1 MGCIPRCTIDP
12 LRLEAE
18 SVDGE
23 DCLRHEEGDGGLVS
37 LEEVFK
43 GDAENGSL
51 GGAVVAVVGLG
62 LLRIG

>member
-23 DCLRHEEGDGGLVS
+23 DCLRHEEGDRGLVS
-37 LEEVFK
+37 LEEVFE
-43 GDAENGSL
+43 GDAEDGSL
-51 GGAVVAVVGLG
+51 RGAVVVIDGGG
-62 LLRIG
+62 LLRVG